1 MVWWKSHIRCD
12 DWLVVL
18 GSQSNLKRWMYLR
31 TLDSLS
37 IVLWIATCW
46 WHIGRSG
53 RNVSEC
59 WWCSRTVVGG
69 VPTMQVGEW
78 LVCVGS
84 CGGWSSCTRCRTSR
98 RRGDAER
105 RVIEFALLGRL
116 EACLDVES
124 LLLEE
129 DRGREERRVRRVDL

>member
-1 MVWWKSHIRCD
+1 MVWWKSHIGCD

-18 GSQSNLKRWMYLR
+18 GSQSNLKRWMYLG

-46 WHIGRSG
+46 WHIGRSC

-78 LVCVGS
+78 LVCELVLVVDGHL
-84 CGGWSSCTRCRTSR
+84 
-98 RRGDAER
+98 
-105 RVIEFALLGRL
+105 V
-116 EACLDVES
+116 LDVV
-124 LLLEE
+124 LLDVVGMLNAE
-129 DRGREERRVRRVDL
+129 